1 MAVISELKKGGK
13 TVATTT
19 KSFKKGII
27 IPAKKTKAV
36 AKNMKFETPTKL
48 SPRMQHIHKMAQKYI
63 VAQKKAAITRRSKAV
78 KIIKM
83 KDGRK
88 VYVKKFGSQTAR
100 SLNNPNA
107 TLSKTRCARASRDH
121 KAMLK
126 VVKKYKLAHINKLR
140 EQNFKKL
147 NKEGKFT
154 PITSTKLRAN
164 ALSKYNDKVAKTN
177 IKLLKLKEDTNIHK
191 IRLALGATSKNV
203 QDIKINKEKNM
214 AVLVTPTELAAKSV
228 YANRIG
234 KMRVGSMVL
243 AKPAPKP
250 AHTKKQAAHLA
261 KVKELAKASRE
272 AKKEVTK
279 TQHEQKV
286 ARQQAEKKFKQSR
299 RKPKYLPTKVYRNRQ
314 THQIFAVRRNKAVQD
329 NRPVRGKMTGHRRM
343 RAMVRVSRK

>member
-177 IKLLKLKEDTNIHK
+177 IKLLKLKKDTNIHK
-191 IRLALGATSKNV
+191 IRLALGASSKNV

-214 AVLVTPTELAAKSV
+214 AVLVSPTELAAKSV
-228 YANRIG
+228 YG